1 MNEII
6 TEKNY
11 PVQKVWIMKSILGSI
26 LSLIILVPLYLSLL
40 SGSSQSSSQNS
51 ETSIYLIIILG
62 FVPFRLITAILRR
75 ATFHY
80 SIENDFLTLRQGIL
94 SRQQRHIPYGVI
106 QNLFVKQ
113 DLFDRVFGLASLTVE
128 NASQGAGSL
137 ATPQGQKVFGMK
149 VSNRGQQPM
158 EMVGFS
164 GNKVSIPGLT
174 KINAELLKEI
184 VLQKMKENPIE
195 DSQSGL

>member
-1 MNEII
+1 MGEII

-11 PVQKVWIMKSILGSI
+11 PIQGLWIFKSVIGYL
-26 LSLIILVPLYLSLL
+26 LSLIILAPYFWLLRFSESKDSEISLYIL
-40 SGSSQSSSQNS
+40 
-51 ETSIYLIIILG
+51 LIIVFAIFH
-62 FVPFRLITAILRR
+62 FVITILRR

-80 SIENDFLTLRQGIL
+80 SIEGQFLTLKQGIL

-106 QNLFVKQ
+106 QNLLVKQ
-113 DLFDRVFGLASLTVE
+113 DLFDRIFGLASLVIE
-128 NASQGAGSL
+128 NASQGAGAL
-137 ATPQGQKVFGMK
+137 ADQQEQKVFGLRIG
-149 VSNRGQQPM
+149 NRQSWQV

-174 KINAELLKEI
+174 KANAESLKGI
-184 VLQKMKENPIE
+184 VLQRMKENPIE

>member
-1 MNEII
+1 MDEII

-11 PVQKVWIMKSILGSI
+11 PVQGLWVFKSTLGSL
-26 LSLIILVPLYLSLL
+26 LSLVILVPLLFWFSRFGESKDTEISLY
-40 SGSSQSSSQNS
+40 
-51 ETSIYLIIILG
+51 IPIVIIFAIFH
-62 FVPFRLITAILRR
+62 FVVTILRR

-80 SIENDFLTLRQGIL
+80 SIEGQFLTLRQGIL
-94 SRQQRHIPYGVI
+94 SKQQRQIPYGVI

-113 DLFDRVFGLASLTVE
+113 DLFDRIFGLASLTVE
-128 NASQGAGSL
+128 NASQGAG
-137 ATPQGQKVFGMK
+137 AFTAPQEQKVFGLR
-149 VSNRGQQPM
+149 VGNQRQQQV

-174 KINAELLKEI
+174 KQNAETLKEI

>member
-1 MNEII
+1 MNEFI

-11 PVQKVWIMKSILGSI
+11 PVQGLWVFKSILGS
-26 LSLIILVPLYLSLL
+26 LFALIFFVPYFLL
-40 SGSSQSSSQNS
+40 SRFGENDRSN
-51 ETSIYLIIILG
+51 EINFYFVIVIG
-62 FVPFRLITAILRR
+62 FAIFHFIFTILRR
-75 ATFHY
+75 ANFHY
-80 SIENDFLTLRQGIL
+80 SIEGNFLTLKQGIL
-94 SRQQRHIPYGVI
+94 SKQQRHIPYGVI

-113 DLFDRVFGLASLTVE
+113 DLFDRIFGLASLTIE
-128 NASQGAGSL
+128 NASQGAGVL
-137 ATPQGQKVFGMK
+137 AAPQKQRVFGMRIG
-149 VSNRGQQPM
+149 NQRQQQM

-174 KINAELLKEI
+174 KMNAETLKGI